1 MLAEFGWV
9 VFVWIIWMA
18 LFAITVAL
26 VRLAMSDQQATTVDL
41 EAHVIAAQ
49 TGQSVDEA
57 RAALVAATG
66 EAAAASGAASRINWR
81 LKMPR
86 RPAPPPPIGAS

>member
-1 MLAEFGWV
+1 MLSEFGWV
-9 VFVWIIWMA
+9 VVVWFIWTA
-18 LFAITVAL
+18 LFAITVVL
-26 VRLAMSDQQATTVDL
+26 VRLAMSDQQVATVDL

-66 EAAAASGAASRINWR
+66 DAPASGAASRVNWR